1 MKIQIWSK
9 LSSHTCSSLLSERG
23 HRGRI
28 GHGAVRAHATTP
40 VARSFFRAPL
50 LLSLPQRA
58 VLLCSASLSRTHRP
72 SLPTPLA
79 CERSPRPPWPWPPLH
94 AEPPLEP
101 APTPTNPQIRL
112 LSSQRSSQARP
123 SPPRLAG
130 TPPQRHSTAAG
141 RRSPWSRRH
150 WPPRALKPPPTGS
163 SRSPLPP
170 PPRGPHRR

>member
-1 MKIQIWSK
+1 MKHSFESLAPGPYLPSPLPPFLSK
-9 LSSHTCSSLLSERG
+9 LLHWQRW
-23 HRGRI
+23 
-28 GHGAVRAHATTP
+28 HATTP

-130 TPPQRHSTAAG
+130 TPPQRHSTAAA
-141 RRSPWSRRH
+141 RRPLWNRLHGPPLRALR
-150 WPPRALKPPPTGS
+150 PPRGS
-163 SRSPLPP
+163 SRVPLAFPQLSPC
-170 PPRGPHRR
+170 RR